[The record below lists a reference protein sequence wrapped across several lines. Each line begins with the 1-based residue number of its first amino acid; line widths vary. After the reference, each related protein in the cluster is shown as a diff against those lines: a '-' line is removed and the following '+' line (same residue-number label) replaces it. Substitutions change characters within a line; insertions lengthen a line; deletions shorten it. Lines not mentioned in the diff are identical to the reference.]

1 MEDLREVPQNTGR
14 SNDPD
19 GYAAIKKGAAV
30 VDRSERSVLRLTGK
44 DPVGMLNAILTNEVP
59 KEANRGV
66 YAMLLNPKGR
76 VQTDLRVVRAGED
89 VFIDTEP
96 EGAGA
101 AREILGRY
109 APFSRVKLE
118 DLAGSWSVL
127 GLYGPDAGGLLG
139 GLAAAEHASV
149 EAEIGGVG
157 LLSVGVAHPV
167 SGFDLIGPS
176 DDLAAAREHLIE
188 RGATPAGRPAYE
200 TARIEAGVPRFGAD
214 ITPDNFPGETGA
226 LDRAV
231 SFQKGCYPGQE
242 TVARM
247 RYRGHPNKT
256 LYSLAIEGAQAQAG
270 AKILQNGKTVGSV
283 TSVAPLPVA
292 GRLLALGYLSRGA
305 DTEGPLEAGQA
316 GIRVLGP
323 AS

>member
-1 MEDLREVPQNTGR
+1 MEDLREVAHNTGR
-14 SNDPD
+14 SNSPE
-19 GYAAIKKGAAV
+19 GYAVMREGAAV
-30 VDRSERSVLRLTGK
+30 VDRPERSILRLSGK

-59 KEANRGV
+59 KEESRGV

-76 VQTDLRVVRAGED
+76 VQTDLRAVKAGED
-89 VFIDTEP
+89 VLIDTEP

-118 DLAGSWSVL
+118 DLSGSWSVL
-127 GLYGPDAGGLLG
+127 GLYGPDAGGLLD
-139 GLAAAEHASV
+139 GLDLAEHAS
-149 EAEIGGVG
+149 AEVKIGGLK
-157 LLSVGVAHPV
+157 LLAAGVTFPIP
-167 SGFDLIGPS
+167 GYDLIGPA

-188 RGATPAGRPAYE
+188 RGATPADRAAYE

-214 ITPDNFPGETGA
+214 ITPDNFPGETAA

-256 LYSLAIEGAQAQAG
+256 LHRLVIEGAEVQAG
-270 AKILQNGKTVGSV
+270 AQILQNGKIVGAV
-283 TSVAPLPVA
+283 TSVAPLSVD
-292 GRLLALGYLSRGA
+292 GRVLALGYLSRGA
-305 DTEGPLEAGQA
+305 DTEGSLGSGAA
-316 GIRVLGP
+316 GIGVLGT